1 MGIGRKTNNKE
12 GKDREEQ
19 IEEEEEERKVDK
31 EMEGKTLN
39 KRDER

>member
-19 IEEEEEERKVDK
+19 IEEERKVDK
-31 EMEGKTLN
+31 EMEGKKLN

>member
-19 IEEEEEERKVDK
+19 IEEEEERKVDK
-31 EMEGKTLN
+31 EMEGKKLN

>member
-12 GKDREEQ
+12 GKDWEEQ
-19 IEEEEEERKVDK
+19 IEEERKVDK
-31 EMEGKTLN
+31 EMEGKKLN